1 MGGCVLHEVLN
12 SVLQRVSYYC
22 IWYLVSDARDLM
34 CERVLRAKVTLL
46 CICMFEGLSVIV
58 CNQDMK
64 LHIIVKIR
72 VLSEI

>member
-1 MGGCVLHEVLN
+1 M
-12 SVLQRVSYYC
+12 
-22 IWYLVSDARDLM
+22 SDARDLM
-34 CERVLRAKVTLL
+34 CERVLRAKVTLQ

-72 VLSEI
+72 VLSGRYRGHMGSVITARCGV